1 MPKTLGPE
9 ALASRL
15 FVTAN
20 EAAALLRWD
29 ARTVRNLIHEG
40 DIPAAR
46 AGNTYRIPPVWKAYR
61 VPATLYCSVCGKPVS
76 VRRRPSRG
84 RPVYCRDKSR
94 CKVRAFQKR
103 KREQVERAPVTVT
116 ASQIPEVPVGPVSE
130 PTHEPSPA
138 ELWLAMRAG
147 SGRATKQDQLRS

>member
-40 DIPAAR
+40 DRQGRKYLPDSTGMEGIQGPSHPLLQRVRQAGQRQETPFAGTAR
-46 AGNTYRIPPVWKAYR
+46 VLPG
-61 VPATLYCSVCGKPVS
+61 
-76 VRRRPSRG
+76 
-84 RPVYCRDKSR
+84 
-94 CKVRAFQKR
+94 
-103 KREQVERAPVTVT
+103 
-116 ASQIPEVPVGPVSE
+116 
-130 PTHEPSPA
+130 
-138 ELWLAMRAG
+138 
-147 SGRATKQDQLRS
+147 